1 MEKYTTKQLAEL
13 AGTSVRTLHYYEEV
27 DLLHPKRM
35 PNGYRSY
42 GPADV
47 ERLRQILAMRACRMP
62 LAEIRQLLDGS
73 DTDAVGLL
81 ARHLEELRAQER
93 QVKEAIARTRAAME
107 LLEGVSRM
115 GTREGFEELKQRRLE
130 EFESSYGD
138 EARRRYG
145 ADVIDQTNER
155 LMGLSQEEWNE
166 KDRIEKRI
174 IELLAEAKAD
184 GAREAPRLRSSAC
197 STSAGSRSTG
207 ERRATAQRRTAD
219 WPGST
224 SPTRAS
230 STTTTVQRGRGRRS
244 SSSRRSRPTC
254 RRHARRSETMPRSA
268 CAEGGMRSNPP
279 RGRTRR
285 EERICRRGSLFFTG
299 PSDRRFARGC
309 PVENTRR
316 ACGAK
321 SVPYWATLGRN
332 PSDGAGKE
340 RPPVGAAAT
349 ELRPRRAKKQPTNL
363 RYLAGRTSCP

>member
-115 GTREGFEELKQRRLE
+115 GTKEGFEELKQRRLE
-130 EFESSYGD
+130 EFESSYGN
-138 EARRRYG
+138 EARKRYG
-145 ADVIDQTNER
+145 TDVIDQTNER
-155 LMGLSQEEWNE
+155 LMDLSQEEWNE

-184 GAREAPRLRSSAC
+184 GDPRGPKAQELCLPAPPALDQDPLGRGELQHRGALRTGQALPRRPALHRLLRRCSGDGGDGVPRRRTRGQPLGLTAAREVPLRLSAC
-197 STSAGSRSTG
+197 QKNCALDFFQAN
-207 ERRATAQRRTAD
+207 ATWAN
-219 WPGST
+219 
-224 SPTRAS
+224 
-230 STTTTVQRGRGRRS
+230 V
-244 SSSRRSRPTC
+244 
-254 RRHARRSETMPRSA
+254 RHLHNSELP
-268 CAEGGMRSNPP
+268 CA
-279 RGRTRR
+279 
-285 EERICRRGSLFFTG
+285 IFF
-299 PSDRRFARGC
+299 A
-309 PVENTRR
+309 
-316 ACGAK
+316 
-321 SVPYWATLGRN
+321 
-332 PSDGAGKE
+332 
-340 RPPVGAAAT
+340 
-349 ELRPRRAKKQPTNL
+349 
-363 RYLAGRTSCP
+363 

>member
-35 PNGYRSY
+35 PNGYCSY

-145 ADVIDQTNER
+145 ADVIGQTNER

-184 GAREAPRLRSSAC
+184 G
-197 STSAGSRSTG
+197 
-207 ERRATAQRRTAD
+207 D
-219 WPGST
+219 
-224 SPTRAS
+224 
-230 STTTTVQRGRGRRS
+230 
-244 SSSRRSRPTC
+244 
-254 RRHARRSETMPRSA
+254 
-268 CAEGGMRSNPP
+268 P
-279 RGRTRR
+279 RGPKAQELCLLHQRWIKIHWG
-285 EERICRRGSLFFTG
+285 EESYSTEAHCGLARLYLAD
-299 PSDRRFARGC
+299 PRFID
-309 PVENTRR
+309 
-316 ACGAK
+316 
-321 SVPYWATLGRN
+321 YY
-332 PSDGAGKE
+332 DGAAGT
-340 RPPVGAAAT
+340 GAT
-349 ELRPRRAKKQPTNL
+349 EFLVAALEANL
-363 RYLAGRTSCP
+363 

>member
-1 MEKYTTKQLAEL
+1 
-13 AGTSVRTLHYYEEV
+13 
-27 DLLHPKRM
+27 
-35 PNGYRSY
+35 
-42 GPADV
+42 
-47 ERLRQILAMRACRMP
+47 MRACRMP

-184 GAREAPRLRSSAC
+184 G
-197 STSAGSRSTG
+197 
-207 ERRATAQRRTAD
+207 D
-219 WPGST
+219 
-224 SPTRAS
+224 
-230 STTTTVQRGRGRRS
+230 
-244 SSSRRSRPTC
+244 
-254 RRHARRSETMPRSA
+254 
-268 CAEGGMRSNPP
+268 P
-279 RGRTRR
+279 RGPKAQELCLLHQRWIKIHWG
-285 EERICRRGSLFFTG
+285 EESYSTEAHCGLARLYLAD
-299 PSDRRFARGC
+299 PRFID
-309 PVENTRR
+309 
-316 ACGAK
+316 
-321 SVPYWATLGRN
+321 YY
-332 PSDGAGKE
+332 DGAAGT
-340 RPPVGAAAT
+340 GAT
-349 ELRPRRAKKQPTNL
+349 EFLVAALEANL
-363 RYLAGRTSCP
+363 